1 MAKLIPRF
9 ADHPAVAHQQAVIA
23 NLQKNTGKTLDQW
36 VRLVKKSAPKTRKE
50 RIQWLKAAHGLGLTT
65 ANIIAGAVE
74 GRTPQD
80 YNPQKFLDCLYVGAK
95 AALRPI
101 NDELM
106 RLGMAL
112 GPDVT
117 ATPCKTFVPLRRR
130 HVFAQIKPTTNTRID
145 LGLALG
151 KVKATG
157 RLIDTG
163 GLANGDR
170 ITHRIAITSVRE
182 IGAEVRRWLKA
193 AYEMDE

>member
-1 MAKLIPRF
+1 MAKLTPRF

-36 VRLVKKSAPKTRKE
+36 VRLVKKSAPRTRME
-50 RIQWLKAAHGLGLTT
+50 RVQWPKAAHGLGMTT
-65 ANIIAGAVE
+65 ANVIAGAVE
-74 GRTPQD
+74 GRKPED
-80 YNPQKFLDCLYVGAK
+80 YNPRKFLDGLYVGAK
-95 AALRPI
+95 AALRPV

-106 RLGMAL
+106 CLGMAL

-151 KVKATG
+151 RTKATARLLDTG
-157 RLIDTG
+157 RL
-163 GLANGDR
+163 AKGDR
-170 ITHRIAITSVRE
+170 ITHRTPISSVADITADVK
-182 IGAEVRRWLKA
+182 RWLKK
-193 AYEMDE
+193 AYATDE